1 MNFKKI
7 FVKVICPI
15 LVFGLSLSCGVPGV
29 SSTPTLETAGS
40 PLRVLFIGNSF
51 TFFNDLPGMFVELAQ
66 SGGHVVEVEMI
77 AWGGWT
83 CADHANS
90 AETLDAIAQGNW
102 DYVILQEQSQLPV
115 LVDQRDEKMYSAIRL
130 LDEKIRASG
139 AAPILFMTWARK
151 DGLPEQGL
159 SDYFMM
165 QDEVQSGYLE
175 IANELD
181 AIVAPVGVAWK
192 SVLLQEPH
200 FSLWNADGIHP
211 GQEGTY
217 LMRLFFMQF
226 FFNKARMDWHFTPAC
241 QKIQYDCCKRLQQ
254 KRLWL
259 SLSAG
264 ISHREL
270 LHQYAMAS
278 RSDRQSRGERS
289 HSNFSN
295 RAFMSS

>member
-1 MNFKKI
+1 MNFKKN
-7 FVKVICPI
+7 FVNVIYLI
-15 LVFGLSLSCGVPGV
+15 LIFGLSLSCGVPGV
-29 SSTPTLETAGS
+29 SSTPTLEVVKAIPPVLTGPPGNTAGS

-217 LMRLFFMQF
+217 LTALVFYAVLFQQSPDGLAFHAGLPEDTIRLL
-226 FFNKARMDWHFTPAC
+226 
-241 QKIQYDCCKRLQQ
+241 QKVATKTTLA
-254 KRLWL
+254 KP
-259 SLSAG
+259 
-264 ISHREL
+264 
-270 LHQYAMAS
+270 
-278 RSDRQSRGERS
+278 ERW
-289 HSNFSN
+289 NLP
-295 RAFMSS
+295 